1 MEKTKSILE
10 KITKIIIIL
19 SIILGITSTVLLF
32 VFKVHNFPTVISFYP
47 QELIL
52 FLCMAGIFLLAVRF
66 RIKYFKWIALVG
78 VILSGINLAGFRILG
93 VIV

>member
-19 SIILGITSTVLLF
+19 SIISGIISTVLLF
-32 VFKVHNFPTVISFYP
+32 IFNVHNFPTVILFYP

-52 FLCMAGIFLLAVRF
+52 FLCMIGTFLLAIRF
-66 RIKYFKWIALVG
+66 RIKYFRRVALVAI
-78 VILSGINLAGFRILG
+78 ILSGINLVGFRILG